1 MENIYTDVWVKR
13 VNTLFLYPD
22 LFFSPVLSVRRGS
35 TTCINFFYYKTLA
48 AN

>member
-22 LFFSPVLSVRRGS
+22 LFFSLVLSVRRGS